1 MTQQRVVELWK
12 QIEST
17 IDTLTDPLKELF
29 ERCYQGKCEKEYI
42 EIVGK
47 LVDITQTDLPMA
59 DIKYEHDGRKDI
71 E

>member
-12 QIEST
+12 EIEGI

-29 ERCYQGKCEKEYI
+29 EKRYHGKCEKEYI

-47 LVDITQTDLPMA
+47 LVDM
-59 DIKYEHDGRKDI
+59 KYEYDGRKDL
-71 E
+71 

>member
-1 MTQQRVVELWK
+1 MTQQRVIELWK

-29 ERCYQGKCEKEYI
+29 EKRYNGKCDKEYI

-47 LVDITQTDLPMA
+47 LVDIIETDLPMA
-59 DIKYEHDGRKDI
+59 DIKYEHDGRKYI
-71 E
+71 